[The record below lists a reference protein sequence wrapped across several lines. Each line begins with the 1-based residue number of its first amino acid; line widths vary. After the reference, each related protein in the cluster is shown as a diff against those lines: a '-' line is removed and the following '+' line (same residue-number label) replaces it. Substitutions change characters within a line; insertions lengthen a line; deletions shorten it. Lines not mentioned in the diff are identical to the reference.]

1 MLPLFL
7 MVVFGGAVQQ
17 SITGF
22 GFGIFAISL
31 LPLFM
36 GVRMATA
43 VLSILSVAM
52 NLQLTARYRRNVD
65 WGLLLPTVVASFAGQ
80 TVSIQLLFSLSERA
94 LRNILGIL
102 LIAFALFFALA
113 RQRLKLKRQMGTS
126 LAVGLLSGLLNIFN
140 VGGPPTVL
148 YYYLV
153 ARDKERYLGTLQCT
167 FLITSLYGLGLH
179 LMRRNIT
186 IVSLQYSALGM
197 LAMIPGTWLGGRL
210 FKICSREK
218 VGVLIYTSIALLG
231 MLQLVT

>member
-65 WGLLLPTVVASFAGQ
+65 WGLLLPTVV
-80 TVSIQLLFSLSERA
+80 VSIQLLFSLSERA

-197 LAMIPGTWLGGRL
+197 LAMIPGAWLGGRL